1 MTLKMRYLDLKT
13 KIRAV
18 RMLAIEGIAEAGS
31 GHPGASFSA
40 AEIMG
45 SLYFRKLVHN
55 QKDPFLER
63 ERLFHK
69 F

>member
-31 GHPGASFSA
+31 GHPGASFS
-40 AEIMG
+40 G
-45 SLYFRKLVHN
+45 TLK
-55 QKDPFLER
+55 
-63 ERLFHK
+63 
-69 F
+69 

>member
-1 MTLKMRYLDLKT
+1 MTLRMRYLDLKT

-40 AEIMG
+40 SRNNGRTLLQEI
-45 SLYFRKLVHN
+45 ST
-55 QKDPFLER
+55 
-63 ERLFHK
+63 
-69 F
+69 